1 MENNLNLN
9 GKKKYNTPL
18 IIVSVIIIFAFVAFM
33 ALKPDAALNGVN
45 AVFDAIIKYFGS
57 ILMAFTFAAVVVSI
71 YFCISSKYG
80 NIKLGE
86 GDPEYSMF
94 SYCAMMFLAAVA
106 SALLYWSF
114 TEWAF
119 YYETPGIG
127 LEPHSTPALEAAMG
141 YSFFHWG
148 IHGQAIYVVIALAIA
163 YAYYIRKVPSL
174 QTSSVCKAM
183 MGDKVSKGAKSVIG
197 NIIDFC
203 VIFGILGGL
212 GVSLGLSVPLV
223 GGALT
228 QVFGIKITFPIQ
240 VAIVVVIALVFTF
253 TSFIGTQKGMKR
265 ISNFS
270 VIMCGAFLAWILIAG
285 PTDFIM
291 KNTANSFGWMLEIIP
306 RASFFTDPIEN
317 TGFPEGWTLFF
328 QAFYLNYAAMM
339 GIFIAKISRGRTIRQ
354 LSIATLI
361 GISVG
366 GWVVF
371 AVDSSYAI
379 YTQANGITDVVAL
392 VNSYVGEAG
401 IFQIIETLPLGA
413 KVLPIVLLLTIV
425 GFVASSLD
433 SASLSLSQ
441 TTQRIM
447 NKDGN
452 VNPMLRVFW
461 CIMLTLVPLSIMF
474 IGANFS
480 TLKTLAIII
489 SVPFMFIVA
498 FMMIRLF
505 MWLIEDERKGILDK
519 YRVVK
524 EKVNPEE
531 VVEYKA
537 EDWDV

>member
-1 MENNLNLN
+1 MENNINLN

-18 IIVSVIIIFAFVAFM
+18 IIVSVVIIFAFVAFM
-33 ALKPDAALNGVN
+33 AIKPDAALNGVN
-45 AVFDAIIKYFGS
+45 TVFDAIIKYTGS
-57 ILMAFTFAAVVVSI
+57 ILMLFTFLAVVVSI
-71 YFCISSKYG
+71 FFCVSPKYG

-127 LEPHSTPALEAAMG
+127 LEPRSTQALEAAMG
-141 YSFFHWG
+141 YSWFHWG
-148 IHGQAIYVVIALAIA
+148 IHGQAVYVVIALAIS

-174 QTSSVCKAM
+174 QTSAVCQAM
-183 MGDKVSKGAKSVIG
+183 LGNKVGKGAKTAIG
-197 NIIDFC
+197 NFVDFC

-212 GVSLGLSVPLV
+212 GVSLGLSVPLI

-228 QVFGIKITFPIQ
+228 QVFGLKITFPIQ
-240 VAIVVVIALVFTF
+240 VAIVVVLALIFTF
-253 TSFIGTQKGMKR
+253 TSFIGTQRGMKR
-265 ISNFS
+265 LSNFS
-270 VIMCGAFLAWILIAG
+270 VIMCGAFLGWILIAG

-291 KNTANSFGWMLEIIP
+291 KNTANSFGWMLEIMP
-306 RASFFTDPIEN
+306 RAGFFTDPIAD
-317 TGFPEGWTLFF
+317 TGFPEAWTLFF
-328 QAFYLNYAAMM
+328 QAFYLNYGAMM
-339 GIFIAKISRGRTIRQ
+339 GIFIAKISRGRTVRQ
-354 LSIATLI
+354 LSIATLF
-361 GISVG
+361 GISIG

-379 YTQANGITDVVAL
+379 YTQVNGITDVVAII
-392 VNSYVGEAG
+392 NSFVGEAG

-413 KVLPIVLLLTIV
+413 KVLPLILILVIA

-433 SASLSLSQ
+433 SASLSLAQ

-480 TLKTLAIII
+480 TLKTLSIII
-489 SVPFMFIVA
+489 SMPFMVIVA
-498 FMMIRLF
+498 FMGVRLF
-505 MWLIEDERKGILDK
+505 MWLAEDEKKGILDK
-519 YRVVK
+519 YRIVK
-524 EKVNPEE
+524 EKTKPED

-537 EDWDV
+537 EDWDF